1 MDRNHEPVA
10 LKHGCDRATRAI
22 DASRFGFTL
31 LGKPDEDGIQ
41 VVRDYFGPGMPRVV
55 FEKSLA

>member
-1 MDRNHEPVA
+1 
-10 LKHGCDRATRAI
+10 
-22 DASRFGFTL
+22 L

-55 FEKSLA
+55 FEKRLA